1 MAYGLGCLLTIG
13 QFTIDLAHWVFAIK
27 FWDLSLK
34 LKASVQNKM
43 HKASKLSAIIFYS
56 FILVLLVLSAV
67 FLWTFIR
74 VVNEGIAIKDSQLW
88 TFFRV
93 WAWIYG
99 CLPCFTSLG
108 FLAHGYIQFFKIP
121 KGLLFISNRKMF
133 LHLICYALICAAGVM
148 FSYFYTVD
156 LMIALYNAKKGKLY
170 LELSIIVLLTFS
182 NLPLIFIM
190 YNIILESKKQLSRS
204 VYSDTYERSS
214 QSTDS
219 FISLNNQQE

>member
-34 LKASVQNKM
+34 LKASVQNKE

-74 VVNEGIAIKDSQLW
+74 VVNEGIAIKNNSQLW
-88 TFFRV
+88 TFFRA

-108 FLAHGYIQFFKIP
+108 FLSHGYIQFFKIP

-148 FSYFYTVD
+148 FSYFYTFD
-156 LMIALYNAKKGKLY
+156 LMIALYHANEGKLY

-182 NLPLIFIM
+182 NLPLIFIV
-190 YNIILESKKQLSRS
+190 YTIILESKKQLSH
-204 VYSDTYERSS
+204 
-214 QSTDS
+214 ST
-219 FISLNNQQE
+219 

>member
-1 MAYGLGCLLTIG
+1 MFNLVASYGDCLEFLFASKNVNEELSRMAYGLGCLLTIG

-34 LKASVQNKM
+34 LKASVQNKE

-74 VVNEGIAIKDSQLW
+74 VVNNVSDLEDSQLW
-88 TFFRV
+88 TFFRA

-108 FLAHGYIQFFKIP
+108 FLSHGYIQFFKIP

-148 FSYFYTVD
+148 FSYFNTFH
-156 LMIALYNAKKGKLY
+156 
-170 LELSIIVLLTFS
+170 LT
-182 NLPLIFIM
+182 
-190 YNIILESKKQLSRS
+190 
-204 VYSDTYERSS
+204 
-214 QSTDS
+214 
-219 FISLNNQQE
+219 